1 MKKTLAVWLL
11 AAAPAWTQ
19 TPVVIDGKLDE
30 AIWRTAQ
37 PSPMSGGGGEIRIA
51 VAGRYLYVGARM
63 PESSGQ
69 FTARSIGRN
78 PHWEEEDS
86 IHVTAGSYPDWTVV
100 VGPLGAWGV
109 ETKGVPIPAGNF
121 RGAATR
127 GTNEWI
133 AEVAMPMNDF
143 RAARPEEITVTI
155 ERIRAMR
162 PGDPERRYRWPAIG
176 PAGRIPRTAA
186 AEAPAPVFRPAPIGN
201 TEPPIE
207 VGRDRAAGE
216 WLLVRNEPNPR
227 RPRAA
232 TGVQLSHDG
241 EKLRVT
247 ARCHV
252 PGGTSPGNSDN
263 FSIYLSAT
271 GSSYVQIG
279 IDPSGTVSEATGM
292 SGGQRISRPRTDWK
306 SGTRAIIGRGPTGW
320 TARLDIPMRAV
331 AAVLGEDPLPGEW
344 RVLFVRSRPGVS
356 GELRE
361 TSVLPVIETETLVC
375 PARYRRLHLVNGP
388 AATPIQAVAR
398 PHPLESVNRRV
409 LPASGMGMIDRHQRL
424 RTQRILEQERREW
437 DAVNSRE
444 SWERFRNPRIAA
456 LRKSLGDFPARVPLR
471 TIVSKEYRGTGYR
484 REDLVYQSR
493 QDLWVTA
500 NLYLP
505 LPAKTLMPAIV
516 IVHSH
521 HRPRTQSE
529 LQDMGILWAR
539 SGAAVLVMDQMG
551 AGERLQN
558 YPWNREAY
566 HSRYVM
572 NLQLGLAGESLMQW
586 MVWDIM
592 RGVDLLLARNDID
605 RTKIGLLGA
614 VAGGGDPAGVAA
626 ALDDRITM
634 VAPFNYGESTPESP
648 RFMPERNRWPREL
661 AEPSSGSWEWTRGL
675 PRSTVDQFLPW
686 VVCASVAP
694 RMFVYSFEMGWK
706 VDELPAWERYRKVFG
721 FFNALDRLDEAHG
734 FGPFPGPGEC
744 TNIGPYQRKTLYPE
758 LERWFGLAPPERE
771 PDDRRPEAELAALT
785 PETAGKIQVKPVHEL
800 VRDVARQRLAAARGA
815 QVVVRERLRGRLGDI
830 EPTPKPEAVVGWT
843 EAGAE
848 GIRITVEPGIEVP
861 MILLKP
867 AKARGELPVV
877 AAVARDGKERFI
889 AQRAVEIQALLDQ
902 GIAVCLIDVRGT
914 GETEPDP
921 RRTPTST
928 GPAQA
933 ATELLLG
940 NTMLGARLKD
950 LRTAIRY
957 LGARPDLDGSKIAV
971 WGESFAPPNPG
982 GIGMDELPNWT
993 VGPDIRRPA
1002 DPLGDLLALLAM
1014 LNEDGLRG
1022 AATSGGLVSFDSV
1035 LESNFAHVPQ
1045 DVIVPGW
1052 LGAGDLGDVIA
1063 AIGPRPV
1070 VRSGVVDGRNRRV
1083 VQPAGPP
1090 IVDALARMVR

>member
-1 MKKTLAVWLL
+1 MKKLLAVWI
-11 AAAPAWTQ
+11 ATCSAAWTQ
-19 TPVVIDGKLDE
+19 TPVIIDGKLDD
-30 AIWRTAQ
+30 AIWRGAQ
-37 PSPMSGGGGEIRIA
+37 PSPMSGSGGEIRIA

-63 PESSGQ
+63 PESTGR

-78 PHWEEEDS
+78 PHWEEEDM
-86 IHVTAGSYPDWTVV
+86 IRVTAGSYPDWTVV

-127 GTNEWI
+127 GSNEWI
-133 AEVAMPMNDF
+133 AEIAMPMNDF

-155 ERIRAMR
+155 ERIRAIR
-162 PGDPERRYRWPAIG
+162 PGEPERRYRWPALG
-176 PAGRIPRTAA
+176 PAGPIPRTGAG
-186 AEAPAPVFRPAPIGN
+186 EAPAPVFRPAPIGN
-201 TEPPIE
+201 VEPPIE
-207 VGRDRAAGE
+207 VGRDRKAGE
-216 WLLVRNEPNPR
+216 WLLLRNETNPR
-227 RPRAA
+227 HPRAA
-232 TGVQLSHDG
+232 SGVRLSHDG
-241 EKLRVT
+241 EKLHVT
-247 ARCHV
+247 ARCDV
-252 PGGTSPGNSDN
+252 PGGAAPGASDSL
-263 FSIYLSAT
+263 SIYLSAT

-279 IDPSGTVSEATGM
+279 VDPSGTVSEATGM
-292 SGGQRISRPRTDWK
+292 SGGQRISRPRTDWR
-306 SGTRAIIGRGPTGW
+306 SGTHAIASRTGTGW
-320 TARLDIPMRAV
+320 TAELDIPLRAV

-375 PARYRRLHLVNGP
+375 PARYRRLRLVNGP
-388 AATPIQAVAR
+388 ANAPANSA
-398 PHPLESVNRRV
+398 PKAHPLESLNRRV
-409 LPASGMGMIDRHQRL
+409 LANSGMGMIDRHQRF

-437 DAVNSRE
+437 DKVNSRE
-444 SWERFRNPRIAA
+444 SWERFRDPRIAA
-456 LRKSLGDFPARVPLR
+456 LRKSLGEFPARVPLR

-484 REDLVYQSR
+484 REDIVYQSR

-505 LPAKTLMPAIV
+505 LPAKAPMPAIV

-539 SGAAVLVMDQMG
+539 AGAAVLIMDQMG
-551 AGERLQN
+551 AGERMQN

-566 HSRYVM
+566 HSRYVL

-592 RGVDLLLARNDID
+592 RGVDLLLERRDVD

-648 RFMPERNRWPREL
+648 RFMPEKNRWPREL

-675 PRSTVDQFLPW
+675 PRSTADQFLPW

-694 RMFVYSFEMGWK
+694 RKFIYSFEMGWK
-706 VDELPAWERYRKVFG
+706 VEDLPAWERYRKVFG
-721 FFNALDRLDEAHG
+721 FYSALDSLDEAHG

-758 LERWFGLAPPERE
+758 LERWFGLAQPERE
-771 PDDRRPEAELAALT
+771 PDDRRPESELASLT
-785 PETAGKIQVKPVHEL
+785 PETASKIRMKPVHEL
-800 VRDVARQRLAAARGA
+800 VREAVRQVRTRSSR
-815 QVVVRERLRGRLGDI
+815 VIVRERLRGLLGDI
-830 EPTPKPEAVVGWT
+830 EPNPRPEAAVAWT
-843 EAGAE
+843 DPRAE
-848 GIRITVEPGIEVP
+848 GVKIAVEPGIDVP
-861 MILLKP
+861 MVLLKP
-867 AKARGELPVV
+867 TDTRGEMPVV
-877 AAVARDGKERFI
+877 AAVARDGKERFF
-889 AQRAVEIQALLDQ
+889 AQRASEMQALLDQ

-940 NTMLGARLKD
+940 NTMTGARLKD

-957 LGARPDLDGSKIAV
+957 LGSRPDIDGSRIAV
-971 WGESFAPPNPG
+971 WGESFASPNPG
-982 GIGMDELPNWT
+982 GIAMDELPNWM
-993 VGPDIRRPA
+993 VGPDIRRQS
-1002 DPLGDLLALLAM
+1002 DPLGDLLALLAT
-1014 LNEDGLRG
+1014 LFEDGVRG
-1022 AATSGGLVSFDSV
+1022 AATTGGLVSFESA
-1035 LESNFAHVPQ
+1035 LESSFAHLPQ
-1045 DVIVPGW
+1045 EVIVPGW
-1052 LGAGDLGDVIA
+1052 LLAGDVHDIVA
-1063 AIGPRPV
+1063 AIAPRPV
-1070 VRSGVVDGRNRRV
+1070 VRSGSVDARNQRV
-1083 VQPAGPP
+1083 AQASGPP
-1090 IVDALARMVR
+1090 VTDALARMLR